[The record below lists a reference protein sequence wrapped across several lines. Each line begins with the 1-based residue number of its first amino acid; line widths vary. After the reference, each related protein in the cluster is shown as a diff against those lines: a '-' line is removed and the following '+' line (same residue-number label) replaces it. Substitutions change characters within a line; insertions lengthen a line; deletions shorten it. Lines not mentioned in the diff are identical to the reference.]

1 MSITTINDLKS
12 ETSLSALA
20 VAAQSHRYLIST
32 VADPLLFDAKSLHK
46 LAIQLAT
53 LASAK

>member
-1 MSITTINDLKS
+1 MSITTIAILKS
-12 ETSLSALA
+12 EATLSALA
-20 VAAQSHRYLIST
+20 VAAQSYRYLIST
-32 VADPLLFDAKSLHK
+32 VADSLLFDAKSLHK